1 MAQNI
6 RTFYA
11 CQAVAIQRLQY
22 QNSTTWNPV
31 GDYEFV
37 HGVQTVGINTNFDVE
52 NIFELGQ
59 IEIYDSVLKVPSVE
73 ITLEKV
79 LDNHPSIY
87 GTLSNNADLLIAGK
101 DRANVKFSIYK
112 DTENA
117 GGASGD
123 LFTIECTGMYV
134 GNVSFTFPNDG
145 NCSESVTLTGNHK
158 AVVTGNP
165 ATIPSDVTNGED
177 EPSGGIVLTRKDVTA
192 NVPAGTDKLQSIT
205 ISVDLGR
212 EDIFELGTKGPKF
225 KVPNYPIEVTAE
237 VEYLADEDNVD
248 DGTVF
253 DQDTFQLPV
262 DNQTI
267 SVTAGSYTVNI
278 GDKCYLKSVQY
289 GGGDATG
296 GNATQK
302 YSYSTYNDFTVIG

>member
-11 CQAVAIQRLQY
+11 CQAVAIQRLEY
-22 QNSTTWNPV
+22 VNASTWNPV
-31 GDYEFV
+31 GSYEFV
-37 HGVQTVGINTNFDVE
+37 HGVQTVGLNTNFDIE

-59 IEIYDSVLKVPSVE
+59 LEIYDSLLKVPSVE

-87 GTLSNNADLLIAGK
+87 GTLSNNDTLLNAGK
-101 DRANVKFSIYK
+101 DRANVKFAIYK

-117 GGASGD
+117 GGAGGE
-123 LFTIECTGMYV
+123 LLTIECTGMYV
-134 GNVSFTFPNDG
+134 SNVSFTFPNDG
-145 NCSESVTLTGNHK
+145 ACKESVTLTGNHK
-158 AVVTGNP
+158 SLSGGAISIPAEVTGG
-165 ATIPSDVTNGED
+165 TD
-177 EPSGGIVLTRKDVTA
+177 EPSGGYVLTRKDVNAT
-192 NVPAGTDKLQSIT
+192 VPQGGDKLQSVT

-225 KVPNYPIEVTAE
+225 KVPNYPVEVTAE
-237 VEYLADEDNVD
+237 IEYLADETNVN
-248 DGTVF
+248 DGTNF
-253 DQDTFQLPV
+253 DQDTAQLPV
-262 DNQTI
+262 ENQAI
-267 SVTAGSYTVNI
+267 SVTAGNYTVDI
-278 GDKCYLKSVQY
+278 GSKCYLKSVQY

-302 YSYSTYNDFTVIG
+302 FSYSTYNEFNVTG